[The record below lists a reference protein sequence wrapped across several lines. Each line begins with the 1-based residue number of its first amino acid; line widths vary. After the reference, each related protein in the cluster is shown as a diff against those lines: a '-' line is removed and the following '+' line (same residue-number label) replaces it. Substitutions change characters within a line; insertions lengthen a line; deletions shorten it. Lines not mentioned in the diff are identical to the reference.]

1 MSRSERLLN
10 LLQVLRH
17 HRRPVTGQAL
27 SAELGVSIRTLYR
40 DIASLKAQGAVIEGE
55 PGLGYVM
62 KPGFMLPPLMFAAE
76 ELDALV
82 LGMRLIAEQG
92 DHSLAQGASR
102 ALDKIYAVLPAE
114 LRRELEASAL
124 LVGAGHKVPAQAVD
138 ADVLRT
144 AIRTGHKLELSYRT
158 PAGAVSE
165 RTVWPFALV
174 YFDLTRVLMCW
185 CELRGHS
192 AIPAPIVSSLPNCS
206 APDRP
211 EAGRHCLL
219 NGVVLNTSPATAS
232 CPSSP
237 AACADRQVVA
247 DRSRLQHGQR
257 AACRPRCA
265 QRCCRRAPRCRTASS
280 SCPSTSQHYRLPLAN
295 IIRTGRETRS
305 RPVMRGC

>member
-92 DHSLAQGASR
+92 DQSLAQGASR

-124 LVGAGHKVPAQAVD
+124 LVGAGRKVPPQAVD

-144 AIRTGHKLELSYRT
+144 AIRIGHKLELSYRT

-185 CELRGHS
+185 CELRGAFRNFRTDRILAAKLLSTRSPRSRQALLAQWRRTEYVAGHS
-192 AIPAPIVSSLPNCS
+192 IL
-206 APDRP
+206 P
-211 EAGRHCLL
+211 EATS
-219 NGVVLNTSPATAS
+219 GV
-232 CPSSP
+232 
-237 AACADRQVVA
+237 R
-247 DRSRLQHGQR
+247 
-257 AACRPRCA
+257 
-265 QRCCRRAPRCRTASS
+265 
-280 SCPSTSQHYRLPLAN
+280 
-295 IIRTGRETRS
+295 
-305 RPVMRGC
+305 